1 MNNEL
6 YLITPSLLNAW
17 GWIWE
22 CEKNVKTAESDTVC
36 FEDKVSIAKEKAFDD
51 FIKALY
57 REKTEQNTYM
67 LEGIRFE
74 DETYKGNT
82 CFSETVKNG
91 AFQIVGKKEVKVDGM
106 NFLMYGRLDVLK
118 GGTIFDIKRVWKY
131 SLPKYN
137 NSYQHGFYLDLF
149 GNAKKFTYLIW
160 DGYKP
165 HKETYFRDETKRTT
179 EVIHLFIK
187 WLKENGLLGV
197 YKEKWKCIKY

>member
-1 MNNEL
+1 MNNDL

-22 CEKNVKTAESDTVC
+22 CEKSVKVSETDLMC
-36 FEDKVSIAKEKAFDD
+36 IEDKVSVAKEKAFDD

-57 REKTEQNTYM
+57 REKTEPNTYM
-67 LEGIRFE
+67 LEGIKFE
-74 DETYKGNT
+74 EDTYDGKT

-91 AFQIVGKKEVKVDGM
+91 AFQIVGKKEVKVDGL

-165 HKETYFRDETKRTT
+165 HKETYFRDEVKSTT

-187 WLKENGLLGV
+187 WLKENGLFGV
-197 YKEKWKCIKY
+197 YKEKWKCIRY